1 MAVCYIF
8 AALETKTLPYIPNKE
23 DYVIAADKGL
33 DNLKKIGIK
42 PDVIIGDF
50 DSLGFVPSGENI
62 KRLPVEK
69 DDTDVGFAVNY
80 AFELGYKEFVIYGAI
95 GGLLDHTVA
104 NLQLSAYISGK
115 GGKSVF
121 VGDNVFVTSITND
134 TLKISN
140 GKGRLSV
147 FALSDKAEG
156 VFLSGLKYPLENA
169 VIENTFPIG
178 VSNEF
183 TDKSAKITVKNGT
196 LLIVSQS
203 RI

>member
-104 NLQLSAYISGK
+104 NLQLSAYISSK

-121 VGDNVFVTSITND
+121 VGENVFVTSITND

>member
-8 AALETKTLPYIPNKE
+8 AALETKTLPYIPNKQ

-33 DNLKKIGIK
+33 DNLKKFGIK

-80 AFELGYKEFVIYGAI
+80 AFELGYKEFFIYGAI

-104 NLQLSAYISGK
+104 NLQLSAYISSK

-121 VGDNVFVTSITND
+121 VGDDVFVTSITND

>member
-8 AALETKTLPYIPNKE
+8 AALETKTLPYIPNKQ

-104 NLQLSAYISGK
+104 NLQLSAYISSK

-183 TDKSAKITVKNGT
+183 TDKSAKIAVKNGT

>member
-8 AALETKTLPYIPNKE
+8 AALETKTLPYIPTKQ

-104 NLQLSAYISGK
+104 NLQLSAYISSK

-183 TDKSAKITVKNGT
+183 TDKSANIAVKNGT

>member
-8 AALETKTLPYIPNKE
+8 AALETKTLPYIPNKQ

-104 NLQLSAYISGK
+104 NLQLSAYISSK

-147 FALSDKAEG
+147 FALSDRAEG

>member
-69 DDTDVGFAVNY
+69 DDTDVAFAVNY

-104 NLQLSAYISGK
+104 NLQLSAYISSK

-183 TDKSAKITVKNGT
+183 TDKSAKIAVKNGT

>member
-104 NLQLSAYISGK
+104 NLQLSAYISSK

-183 TDKSAKITVKNGT
+183 TDKSAKIAVKNGT

>member
-8 AALETKTLPYIPNKE
+8 AALETKTLPYIPTKQ

-104 NLQLSAYISGK
+104 NLQLSAYISSK

-121 VGDNVFVTSITND
+121 VGENVFVTSITND

>member
-8 AALETKTLPYIPNKE
+8 AALETKTLPYITTKQ

-104 NLQLSAYISGK
+104 NLQLSAYISSK

-147 FALSDKAEG
+147 FALSDRAEG

-183 TDKSAKITVKNGT
+183 TDKSAKITVENGT

>member
-8 AALETKTLPYIPNKE
+8 AALETKTLPYIPTKQ

-104 NLQLSAYISGK
+104 NLQLSAYISSK

>member
-8 AALETKTLPYIPNKE
+8 AALETKTLPYIPNKQ

-33 DNLKKIGIK
+33 DNLKKFGIK

-104 NLQLSAYISGK
+104 NLQLSAYISSK

-169 VIENTFPIG
+169 VIENTFSIG

>member
-8 AALETKTLPYIPNKE
+8 AALETKTLPYIPNKQ

-104 NLQLSAYISGK
+104 NLQLSAYISSK

-121 VGDNVFVTSITND
+121 VGENVFVTSITND

>member
-8 AALETKTLPYIPNKE
+8 AALETKTLPYIPNKQ

-42 PDVIIGDF
+42 PDIIIGDF

-104 NLQLSAYISGK
+104 NLQLSAYISSK

>member
-8 AALETKTLPYIPNKE
+8 AALETKTLPYIPNKQ

-104 NLQLSAYISGK
+104 NLQLSAYISSK

-121 VGDNVFVTSITND
+121 VGDNGFVTSITND

-147 FALSDKAEG
+147 FALSDRAEG

-183 TDKSAKITVKNGT
+183 TDKSAKITVENGT

>member
-1 MAVCYIF
+1 MSVCYIF
-8 AALETKTLPYIPNKE
+8 GALETKTLPYIPTKQ

-121 VGDNVFVTSITND
+121 VGENVFVTSITND

-183 TDKSAKITVKNGT
+183 TDKSAKIAVKNGT

>member
-8 AALETKTLPYIPNKE
+8 AALETKTLPYIPNKQ

-104 NLQLSAYISGK
+104 NLQLSAYISSK

>member
-8 AALETKTLPYIPNKE
+8 AALETKTLPYIPTKQ

-62 KRLPVEK
+62 KRLPTEK

-104 NLQLSAYISGK
+104 NLQLSAYISSK

-121 VGDNVFVTSITND
+121 VGENIFVTSITND
-134 TLKISN
+134 TLKILN

>member
-8 AALETKTLPYIPNKE
+8 AALETKTLSYIPNKQ

-104 NLQLSAYISGK
+104 NLQLSAYISSK

-183 TDKSAKITVKNGT
+183 TDKSAKIAVKNGT

>member
-8 AALETKTLPYIPNKE
+8 AALETKTLPYIPTKQ

-104 NLQLSAYISGK
+104 NLQLSAYISSK

-121 VGDNVFVTSITND
+121 VGESVFVTSITND

>member
-8 AALETKTLPYIPNKE
+8 AALETKTLPYIPTKQ

-42 PDVIIGDF
+42 PDIIIGDF

-62 KRLPVEK
+62 KKLPVEK

-104 NLQLSAYISGK
+104 NLQLSAYISSK

-147 FALSDKAEG
+147 FALSDRAEG

>member
-8 AALETKTLPYIPNKE
+8 AALETKTLPYIPNKQ

-62 KRLPVEK
+62 KRLPIEK

-104 NLQLSAYISGK
+104 NLQLSAYISSK

-121 VGDNVFVTSITND
+121 VGENVFVTSI
-134 TLKISN
+134 SC
-140 GKGRLSV
+140 RV
-147 FALSDKAEG
+147 
-156 VFLSGLKYPLENA
+156 
-169 VIENTFPIG
+169 
-178 VSNEF
+178 
-183 TDKSAKITVKNGT
+183 
-196 LLIVSQS
+196 
-203 RI
+203 

>member
-8 AALETKTLPYIPNKE
+8 AALKTKTLPYIPNKE

-104 NLQLSAYISGK
+104 NLQLSAYISSK

-183 TDKSAKITVKNGT
+183 TDKSAKIAVKNGT

>member
-8 AALETKTLPYIPNKE
+8 GALETKTLPYIPTKQ

-104 NLQLSAYISGK
+104 NLQLSAYISSK

-183 TDKSAKITVKNGT
+183 TDKSAKIAVKNGT

>member
-8 AALETKTLPYIPNKE
+8 AALETKTLPYIPNKQ

-33 DNLKKIGIK
+33 DNLNKIGIK

-104 NLQLSAYISGK
+104 NLQLSAYISSK

-183 TDKSAKITVKNGT
+183 TDKSAKIAVKNGT

>member
-8 AALETKTLPYIPNKE
+8 AALETKTLPYIPNKQ

-62 KRLPVEK
+62 KRLPTEK

-104 NLQLSAYISGK
+104 NLQLSAYISSK

-147 FALSDKAEG
+147 FALSDRAEG

-183 TDKSAKITVKNGT
+183 TDKSAKIAVKNGT

>member
-8 AALETKTLPYIPNKE
+8 AALETKTLPYIPHKQ

-104 NLQLSAYISGK
+104 NLQLSAYISSK

-121 VGDNVFVTSITND
+121 VGENVFVTSITND

-169 VIENTFPIG
+169 VIENIFPIG

-183 TDKSAKITVKNGT
+183 TDKSAKIAVKNGT

>member
-8 AALETKTLPYIPNKE
+8 AALETKTLPYIPNKQ

-33 DNLKKIGIK
+33 DNLKKFGIK

-104 NLQLSAYISGK
+104 NLQLSAYISSK

>member
-8 AALETKTLPYIPNKE
+8 AALETKTLPYIPTKQ

-104 NLQLSAYISGK
+104 NLQLSAYISSK

-121 VGDNVFVTSITND
+121 VGENVFVTSITND

-183 TDKSAKITVKNGT
+183 TDKSAKIAVKNGT

>member
-8 AALETKTLPYIPNKE
+8 AALETKTLPYIPNKQ

-33 DNLKKIGIK
+33 DNLKKFGIK

-104 NLQLSAYISGK
+104 NLQLSAYISSK

-121 VGDNVFVTSITND
+121 VGENVFVTSITND

-156 VFLSGLKYPLENA
+156 VFLSGLKYTLENA

-183 TDKSAKITVKNGT
+183 TDKSAKIAVKNGT

>member
-23 DYVIAADKGL
+23 DYIIAADKGL
-33 DNLKKIGIK
+33 NNLNKIGIK

-104 NLQLSAYISGK
+104 NLQLSAYISSK

-121 VGDNVFVTSITND
+121 VGENVFVTSITND

-147 FALSDKAEG
+147 FALSDRAEG

>member
-8 AALETKTLPYIPNKE
+8 AALETKTLPYIPTKQ

-95 GGLLDHTVA
+95 GGLLDHTIA
-104 NLQLSAYISGK
+104 NLQLSAYISSK

-183 TDKSAKITVKNGT
+183 TDKSAKIAVKNGT

>member
-104 NLQLSAYISGK
+104 NLQLSAYISSK

-121 VGDNVFVTSITND
+121 VGENVFVTSITND

-169 VIENTFPIG
+169 VIENTFTIG

>member
-8 AALETKTLPYIPNKE
+8 AALETKTLPYIPNKQ

-104 NLQLSAYISGK
+104 NLQLSAYISSK

-121 VGDNVFVTSITND
+121 VGENVFVTSITND

-183 TDKSAKITVKNGT
+183 TDKSAKIAVKNGT

>member
-8 AALETKTLPYIPNKE
+8 AALETKTLPYIPNKQ

-62 KRLPVEK
+62 KRLPIEK

-104 NLQLSAYISGK
+104 NLQLSAYISSK

-121 VGDNVFVTSITND
+121 VGENVFVTSITND